1 MGARTQLGR
10 TDDAVDARMALAR
23 AVAPLLDQM
32 AAEATDA
39 IWREVDAYRNSAD
52 ANLRSQV
59 VVHCRAVFATFLT
72 ILREDRPPTRE
83 EFPTTRSQALYRVGQ
98 GVLLT
103 DFLRAFR
110 IGQLTFWDSVRQAI
124 GADPALKDAALAA
137 VSRLMQVIELGS
149 SIAADA
155 YLHAQQ
161 YRLADS
167 ERVNRDLIEDLLL
180 GRSAA
185 AEPHSGMLR
194 AAGLTTDKRI
204 AVVSACVVGWSGA
217 EPAMQDI
224 AATFRRAKG
233 RDAGGLLALRHDELL
248 GLFPVVGNSGR
259 MISRLERAHAELR
272 ATQIELAIGV
282 STVHAQL
289 SDVPKAYHEARV
301 AREAL
306 VTRGGVLALSS
317 VSTFNYLML
326 SNDETARRL
335 IDPKIRQFVEE
346 DLASGGSYLE
356 TINAYVASDLNA
368 KVAAELLHL
377 HVNTAYYR
385 LERIAERTGLDLRKL
400 PEVLDLLVA
409 VRLLSPPLRSP
420 HRQQR

>member
-1 MGARTQLGR
+1 MSARTEMGPTQHG
-10 TDDAVDARMALAR
+10 VDARMALAR

-39 IWREVDAYRNSAD
+39 IWREVDAYRNNAD
-52 ANLRSQV
+52 RNLRVQV
-59 VVHCRAVFATFLT
+59 VAHCRAVFETFLT
-72 ILREDRPPTRE
+72 ILREDRLPTRE

-98 GVLLT
+98 GVSLT

-124 GADPALKDAALAA
+124 GDDPALKDVALAA

-161 YRLADS
+161 YRVADS
-167 ERVNRDLIEDLLL
+167 ERLNRDLFEDLLL
-180 GRSAA
+180 GRTTAV
-185 AEPHSGMLR
+185 EPHSATLR

-204 AVVSACVVGWSGA
+204 VVISAYVIRSSGA
-217 EPAMQDI
+217 EPSMQEI
-224 AATFRRAKG
+224 AAAIRRANG

-248 GLFPVVGNSGR
+248 GLLPVVGNSDR
-259 MISRLERAHAELR
+259 VIARLERAHAELR
-272 ATQIELAIGV
+272 ATQVELAIGV
-282 STVHAQL
+282 STEHAQL

-301 AREAL
+301 AREAQA
-306 VTRGGVLALSS
+306 TRGGVLALSS

-409 VRLLSPPLRSP
+409 VRLLSPPRR
-420 HRQQR
+420 HQR